1 MIILFNLKG
10 FTYVADF
17 GRHFGNNLPEYGN
30 NGSSDEMHQSI
41 RSVSARS
48 PRRAPRQH
56 DEQLRVFPQSSNN
69 PMSSGHQF
77 YNHNHSHIQHSSNNH
92 QRNPQFANPIRQ
104 PPHLQGF
111 HVATEENMEVQ
122 QGVGSP
128 ML

>member
-1 MIILFNLKG
+1 
-10 FTYVADF
+10 
-17 GRHFGNNLPEYGN
+17 
-30 NGSSDEMHQSI
+30 MHQSI

-92 QRNPQFANPIRQ
+92 QRNPQFANTIRQ
-104 PPHLQGF
+104 QPHLQGF